1 MILRKEERHKG
12 IAIPVSFV
20 DDKPKFMTMRDRR
33 FREWLFVTGGCRKR
47 EVVNPLHCALRE
59 LEEETRGVISLK
71 KGKFSYFKF
80 TTKDRSKE
88 EKDNDLREGMEI
100 TLVYHVY
107 VIEFNINR
115 LVQTNLINRFTCQK
129 VQTELRKKKKL
140 PIRRTYDE
148 NDFMSFDTL
157 EEFKKRKL
165 WGLIDKNIIKNPAFY
180 VALTSSNR
188 EIFNIGKQ

>member
-1 MILRKEERHKG
+1 MTLRKEERHKG

-20 DDKPKFMTMRDRR
+20 DDKPRFLTMRDRR
-33 FREWLFVTGGCRKR
+33 FKEWLFVTGGCRKR
-47 EVVNPLHCALRE
+47 EVFNPLRCALRE

-71 KGKFSYFKF
+71 KGRFSYFKF
-80 TTKDRSKE
+80 TSKDRSNE
-88 EKDNDLREGMEI
+88 EKEKDIRDGIEI

-115 LVQTNLINRFTCQK
+115 FAQGNLIDRFNYQK
-129 VQTELRKKKKL
+129 ARTEMRKKNKL

-165 WGLIDKNIIKNPAFY
+165 WELIDNNVIKNPAFY

-188 EIFNIGKQ
+188 EIFNIGK

>member
-1 MILRKEERHKG
+1 MTLRKEERHKG

-20 DDKPKFMTMRDRR
+20 DDKPRFLTMRDRR
-33 FREWLFVTGGCRKR
+33 FKEWLFVTGGCRKR
-47 EVVNPLHCALRE
+47 EVFNPLRCALRE

-71 KGKFSYFKF
+71 KGRFSYFKF

-88 EKDNDLREGMEI
+88 EKENDLRDGIEI

-107 VIEFNINR
+107 IIEYNISR
-115 LVQTNLINRFTCQK
+115 FVQANLINRFNYQK
-129 VQTELRKKKKL
+129 ARTEMRKKNKL

-148 NDFMSFDTL
+148 NDFMCFDIL

-165 WGLIDKNIIKNPAFY
+165 WELIDKNVIKNPAFY

-188 EIFNIGKQ
+188 EKFNIGK

>member
-1 MILRKEERHKG
+1 MTLRKEERHKG

-20 DDKPKFMTMRDRR
+20 DDKPRFLTMRDRR
-33 FREWLFVTGGCRKR
+33 FKEWLFVTGGCRKR
-47 EVVNPLHCALRE
+47 EVFNPLRCALRE

-71 KGKFSYFKF
+71 KGRFSYFKF

-88 EKDNDLREGMEI
+88 EKENDLRDGIEI

-107 VIEFNINR
+107 IIEYNISR
-115 LVQTNLINRFTCQK
+115 FVQANLINRFNYQK
-129 VQTELRKKKKL
+129 ARTEMRKKNKL

-148 NDFMSFDTL
+148 NDFMCFDIL

-165 WGLIDKNIIKNPAFY
+165 WELIDKNVIKNQAFY

-188 EIFNIGKQ
+188 EKFNIGK

>member
-1 MILRKEERHKG
+1 MTLRKEERHKG

-20 DDKPKFMTMRDRR
+20 DDKPRFLTMRDRR
-33 FREWLFVTGGCRKR
+33 FKEWLFVTGGCRKR
-47 EVVNPLHCALRE
+47 EVFNPLRCALRE

-71 KGKFSYFKF
+71 KGRFSYFKF

-88 EKDNDLREGMEI
+88 EKENDLRDGIEI

-107 VIEFNINR
+107 VIEYNISR
-115 LVQTNLINRFTCQK
+115 FVQANLINRFNYQK
-129 VQTELRKKKKL
+129 ARTEMRKKNKL

-148 NDFMSFDTL
+148 NDFMCFDIL

-165 WGLIDKNIIKNPAFY
+165 WELIDKNVIKNPAFY

-188 EIFNIGKQ
+188 EIFNIGK

>member
-1 MILRKEERHKG
+1 MTLRKEERHKG

-20 DDKPKFMTMRDRR
+20 DDKPRFLTMRDRR
-33 FREWLFVTGGCRKR
+33 FKEWLFVTGGCRKR
-47 EVVNPLHCALRE
+47 EVFNPLRCALRE

-71 KGKFSYFKF
+71 KGRFSYFKF

-88 EKDNDLREGMEI
+88 EKENDLRDGIEI

-107 VIEFNINR
+107 IIEYNISR
-115 LVQTNLINRFTCQK
+115 FVQANLINRFNYQK
-129 VQTELRKKKKL
+129 ARTEMRKKNKL

-148 NDFMSFDTL
+148 NDFMCFDIL

-165 WGLIDKNIIKNPAFY
+165 WELIDNNVIKNPAFY

-188 EIFNIGKQ
+188 EIFNIGK

>member
-1 MILRKEERHKG
+1 MTLRKEERHKG

-20 DDKPKFMTMRDRR
+20 DDKPRFLTMRDRR
-33 FREWLFVTGGCRKR
+33 FKEWLFVTGGCRKR
-47 EVVNPLHCALRE
+47 EVFNPLRCALRE

-71 KGKFSYFKF
+71 KGRFSYFKF

-88 EKDNDLREGMEI
+88 EKENDLRDGIEI

-107 VIEFNINR
+107 IIEYNISR
-115 LVQTNLINRFTCQK
+115 FVQANLINRFNYQK
-129 VQTELRKKKKL
+129 ARTEMRKKNKL

-148 NDFMSFDTL
+148 NDFMCFDIL

-165 WGLIDKNIIKNPAFY
+165 WELIDKNVIKNQAFY

-188 EIFNIGKQ
+188 EIFNIGK

>member
-12 IAIPVSFV
+12 IAILVSFV
-20 DDKPKFMTMRDRR
+20 DDKPKFLTMRDRR

-47 EVVNPLHCALRE
+47 EVFNPLRCALRE

-71 KGKFSYFKF
+71 KGRFSYFKF

-88 EKDNDLREGMEI
+88 EKYKDLRDGI
-100 TLVYHVY
+100 DVTLVYHVY

-115 LVQTNLINRFTCQK
+115 FVQSNLINRFNYQK
-129 VQTELRKKKKL
+129 AQTELRKKNKL

-157 EEFKKRKL
+157 DEFKKRRL
-165 WGLIDKNIIKNPAFY
+165 WELIDKNIINNPAFY

-188 EIFNIGKQ
+188 EIFNIGK

>member
-1 MILRKEERHKG
+1 MTLRKEERHKG

-20 DDKPKFMTMRDRR
+20 DDKPRFLTMRDRR
-33 FREWLFVTGGCRKR
+33 FKEWLFVTGGCRKR
-47 EVVNPLHCALRE
+47 EVFNPLRCALRE

-71 KGKFSYFKF
+71 KGRFSYFKF

-88 EKDNDLREGMEI
+88 EKENDLRDGIEI

-107 VIEFNINR
+107 IIEYNISR
-115 LVQTNLINRFTCQK
+115 FVQANLINRFNYQK
-129 VQTELRKKKKL
+129 ARTEMRKKNKL

-148 NDFMSFDTL
+148 NDFMCFDIL

-165 WGLIDKNIIKNPAFY
+165 WELIDNNVIKNPAFY

-188 EIFNIGKQ
+188 QIFNIGK